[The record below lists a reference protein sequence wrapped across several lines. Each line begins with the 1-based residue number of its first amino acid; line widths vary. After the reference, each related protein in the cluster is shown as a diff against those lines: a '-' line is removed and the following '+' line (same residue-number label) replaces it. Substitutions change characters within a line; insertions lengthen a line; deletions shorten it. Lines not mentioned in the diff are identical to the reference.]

1 MANLLSEI
9 PEDFLIRV
17 MAFEKALQE
26 KTREYSYFIYN
37 RMNDDEEAEQDEKE
51 PIYVGEFSMVR
62 TGVNTCVRIMEFDT
76 HMLAE
81 GISNDWILDLK
92 KPEDFIE
99 VMNGASEF
107 KYAGVKLTKEGC
119 WYDDELLINL
129 EYHLPVVDE
138 YCCDAEGY
146 AQMILEA
153 FTLFK
158 AEAFIFQ
165 QKMQKLK

>member
-9 PEDFLIRV
+9 SEDFLIRV

-26 KTREYSYFIYN
+26 RTKEYSYYIYN
-37 RMNDDEEAEQDEKE
+37 CVNDDGEDEKE
-51 PIYVGEFSMVR
+51 AIYVGEFSMMR
-62 TGVNTCVRIMEFDT
+62 AGVKTCVKIMEFDT

-99 VMNGASEF
+99 VMKDASEF

-119 WYDDELLINL
+119 WYDDELLVNL

-146 AQMILEA
+146 AQMLLEA

-165 QKMQKLK
+165 QKMQKYK